1 MLKRLTQAIWTGG
14 KIGLR
19 TKHEVQ
25 GLMEDEGYRNYVL
38 VKLLAESHE
47 FNYDPET
54 NVPNVVSNFSF
65 AMRYIQYFVKLIVHH
80 GSSAGTSRYNHVPTP
95 SVAFESCDLRLRAQ
109 LGEPWIPQC
118 WERLYAS
125 RTGAHPLLGSICRP

>member
-54 NVPNVVSNFSF
+54 NVPNVVSKFSF
-65 AMRYIQYFVKLIVHH
+65 TMRYIQHFVKLMVHH
-80 GSSAGTSRYNHVPTP
+80 GLSAGSSRYHHVPTP
-95 SVAFESCDLRLRAQ
+95 SCARSRRSQ
-109 LGEPWIPQC
+109 LSKATLGVGTWLYLEEPAEEQ
-118 WERLYAS
+118 
-125 RTGAHPLLGSICRP
+125 